1 MTQLPYSVDVDAFFE
16 EPCDAYE
23 VTDDGVLTL
32 AAPYVCDTLPKAAHA
47 ARKLRRIRTEQ
58 AEVGAM
64 IAVEIA
70 RLTAWKDDLCAH
82 LDTSAAH
89 YEGQL
94 RQYLE
99 IQRQADPKCKT
110 VKLPDA
116 TCQLRKSP
124 DKYDY
129 EAALD
134 LLIPRFTGTPFVE
147 SIPKLKWGELKKHLV
162 PQPDGTA
169 VYDATGEVL
178 EGVMVTP
185 GGASFSVKI
194 VED

>member
-94 RQYLE
+94 RQYVE
-99 IQRQADPKCKT
+99 IQRQADPKLKS

-116 TCQLRKSP
+116 VCQLRKSP
-124 DKYDY
+124 DTY
-129 EAALD
+129 EHND
-134 LLIPRFTGTPFVE
+134 EKLLARFADSLYVKTE
-147 SIPKLKWGELKKHLV
+147 PKLLWGELKKALI

-169 VYDATGEVL
+169 VFSLTGEVM
-178 EGVMVTP
+178 EGVTGTP
-185 GGASFSVKI
+185 GGESFSVKI